1 MIAVYNKRKDFLFD
15 QDQRNERERG
25 KKKQF
30 PLFDVKAKEFISL
43 LINCYKNSVFNYKR
57 EAV

>member
-25 KKKQF
+25 KKKTV
-30 PLFDVKAKEFISL
+30 PIIWRKGERIHKP
-43 LINCYKNSVFNYKR
+43 FN
-57 EAV
+57 